1 MLGKGNLGVHLK
13 ACKNTAECAPVAIPV
28 PEKVTI
34 LLSTFRGSVNDPVV
48 KVGDQVSVGQVI
60 APASGGLAVPVH
72 ATVSGT
78 VAAMTTVRSSDG
90 SRTPAVVVKSDGLQT
105 PWEGIKAPTV
115 TNQEELVSA
124 VRESGLTGLGGA
136 GFPTWAKLSAS
147 AEILLLNGSEC
158 EPYCTAD
165 YQLMCSDPAAVLE
178 GAQLVRKFVG
188 IQKIIVGI
196 KESNTRAIDAMKKA
210 AEGMEG
216 VEIKA
221 LKGYYPVG
229 AEKMCIQQTT
239 GRVVPRGKLPKDVG
253 VIVLNVGTAAFIAQY
268 LRTGMPLVSKTVTL
282 DGSAVKNPGL
292 VTAPIGTP
300 VAELF
305 AAVGGFK
312 EEPSK
317 VLMGGPMMGISIP
330 TLDFPL
336 LRQNNAFLALDEK
349 DATLPT
355 ETACIH
361 CGRCVRSCPMNL
373 MPTLLVK
380 ACRTEDGEALSDLK
394 VDLCIE
400 CGVCAY
406 VCPAKIDLVTSHRL
420 GKQIFR
426 SYQASKQEV
435 RR

>member
-1 MLGKGNLGVHLK
+1 MLGKGNLGVHLMG
-13 ACKNTAECAPVAIPV
+13 CKNTAECAPVAIPV

-34 LLSTFRGSVNDPVV
+34 LLSTFKGNVNDPVV
-48 KVGDQVSVGQVI
+48 KVGDAVTVGQVI

-78 VAAMTTVRSSDG
+78 VEAITTVRTSDG
-90 SRTPAVVVKSDGLQT
+90 SRTPAVVIKSDGQQT
-105 PWEGIKAPTV
+105 PFEGLAAPAV
-115 TNQEELVSA
+115 TNQEEFIAA

-136 GFPTWAKLSAS
+136 GFPTWAKLSAN
-147 AEILLLNGSEC
+147 AEVLLLNGSEC

-165 YQLMCSDPAAVLE
+165 YQLMCADPAAVLE
-178 GAQLVRKFVG
+178 GANLVRKFIG
-188 IQKIIVGI
+188 IPKLVVGI
-196 KESNTRAIDAMKKA
+196 KESNTKAIEAMKKA
-210 AEGMEG
+210 AEGMES

-229 AEKMCIQQTT
+229 AEKMCIQQAT
-239 GRVVPRGKLPKDVG
+239 GRIVPRGKLPKDVG

-268 LRTGMPLVSKTVTL
+268 LKTGMPLVTKTVTL
-282 DGSAVKNPGL
+282 DGSAAQNPGL
-292 VTAPIGTP
+292 VVAPIGTP
-300 VAELF
+300 IENLF
-305 AAVGGFK
+305 AALGGFK
-312 EEPSK
+312 GEPAKIIS
-317 VLMGGPMMGISIP
+317 GGPMMGLAIP

-349 DATLPT
+349 DAKLPN
-355 ETACIH
+355 ESACIH

-380 ACRTEDGEALSDLK
+380 ACRAEDGEALNDLK
-394 VDLCIE
+394 VDLCME
-400 CGVCAY
+400 CGACAY

-420 GKQIFR
+420 GKQIQR